1 MGLQT
6 KFELWLPLTFRPP
19 MLMWP
24 LYPHQATNLNNELED
39 QRYEK
44 CRDFRGFYYKFKNP
58 FQSHVAATD
67 FRETTRKVN
76 AGGPVLD

>member
-1 MGLQT
+1 
-6 KFELWLPLTFRPP
+6 
-19 MLMWP
+19 MWP

-44 CRDFRGFYYKFKNP
+44 CQDFRGFYYKFKNP

-76 AGGPVLD
+76 AGGPALG